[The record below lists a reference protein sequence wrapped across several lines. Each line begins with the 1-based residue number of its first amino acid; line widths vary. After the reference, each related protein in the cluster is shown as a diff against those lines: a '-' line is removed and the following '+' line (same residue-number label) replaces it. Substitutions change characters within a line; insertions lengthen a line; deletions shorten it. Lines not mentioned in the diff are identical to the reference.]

1 MSKISLI
8 INLLITSLAPLV
20 WGSTYIITT
29 QVLPPDMPLLASTL
43 RALPAGIILLLIYR
57 KIPQGNWWIKLAIL
71 GMLNI
76 GIFFYCLFSAAYY
89 LPGGTAAVIMSSQP
103 LILIG
108 LSAVFFNARIK
119 PLQIMAALLGMLGI
133 GLLALQG
140 NVILNWQGVAFG
152 LTGAASMALGLI
164 LTKKWGKPADF
175 SLIDFT
181 GWQLTF
187 GGLMLLPMALLAEDL
202 PSSLTV
208 SHIAGFSYLCLV
220 GSVFGYMIWFRGI
233 ERLPVLTS
241 SFLGFLSPISAG
253 VLGYLILDEQLTPMQ
268 WLGVIA
274 IIMAIV
280 LTQILN
286 AKLPNKQA
294 STKAGL
300 NDIQAKTIA
309 SA

>member
-1 MSKISLI
+1 MSKTALI
-8 INLLITSLAPLV
+8 INLLVTSLAPLV

-108 LSAVFFNARIK
+108 LSTVFFNARIK
-119 PLQIMAALLGMLGI
+119 PLQIMAALMGMLGI

-164 LTKKWGKPADF
+164 LTKKWGKPAGF

-187 GGLMLLPMALLAEDL
+187 GGLMLLPLTLWAEGL

-233 ERLPVLTS
+233 EKLPVLTS

-274 IIMAIV
+274 ILVAI
-280 LTQILN
+280 LMTQVSSQKTAKPQASANAPKTEMCN
-286 AKLPNKQA
+286 AKLV
-294 STKAGL
+294 G
-300 NDIQAKTIA
+300 
-309 SA
+309 